1 MQNLELYTTPLR
13 KFYATVKNLD
23 AFFTELIE
31 AKANTLP
38 QNDRTVE
45 YAQLLY
51 NILMAWFD
59 LAMLDKDTNRATAK
73 AVCKKV
79 QAEYGDGGMSQEER
93 LKAIAN
99 IKDLA
104 SSLLWGASDKAQAK
118 DLKDLLDA
126 ANLAANDIIKK
137 GAQGNNSGSTNSGN
151 AVVKPHVT
159 PEVPDNTTSTV
170 VDMSKPKTSVVDDHN
185 NTTLPNG
192 NNMPEN
198 TTTTNQGN
206 TKPVVNDNDEGT
218 VVNLDNYKY
227 VPADNNG
234 NKTDT
239 TVDDKGQTVANIVVY
254 YDKAKQQKQ
263 KFKISIK
270 DLSNIKKL
278 SFLNLATNELKEIEP
293 ANTITV
299 NIPQATIEQKISFM
313 VNGEEYTRL
322 YVAALWPQEK
332 VKPNNGGTTVQP
344 GKTED
349 TETGKKE
356 NETPVT
362 PGENTG
368 KKENEPPTPTPK
380 PEDGKKEDTPVTPGE
395 NAGKKEDEPVKP
407 EPGKEDKKEDKPS
420 EDKKEDE
427 DDETID
433 DDFMKDMYEKG
444 KEGNKPSN
452 EEKHEETPVAPKE
465 DTSTTPKEN
474 THVETPVTPAPEEKH
489 EETHET
495 PSAPVANE
503 ETHEVTPAQP
513 STGTTE
519 ETHTEQPAAPS
530 TEDTHTETPAPAEST
545 NTATEENHTTESTT
559 ENTPAVN
566 TGTPSEN
573 TNTEVT
579 PAAPVAS
586 EETHTEQPA
595 APVAN
600 EETHENAPV
609 VTPSATEETSHEATP
624 AAPVASEETHAETA
638 PVANTEEH
646 TAENTSTETPVT
658 PAPAE
663 GQA

>member
-59 LAMLDKDTNRATAK
+59 LAMLDKDANRATAK

-79 QAEYGDGGMSQEER
+79 QAEYGDGGMTQEER
-93 LKAIAN
+93 LKAIAS

-104 SSLLWGASDKAQAK
+104 SSLLWGATDKAQVK

-126 ANLAANDIIKK
+126 ANLASNDILKK

-170 VDMSKPKTSVVDDHN
+170 VDMSKPKPSVVDDHN

-270 DLSNIKKL
+270 DLTNIKKL

-349 TETGKKE
+349 AETGKKE

-368 KKENEPPTPTPK
+368 KKENETPTPTPK

-395 NAGKKEDEPVKP
+395 NTGKKEDEPAKP
-407 EPGKEDKKEDKPS
+407 EPSKPETGKDEPAKPETGKEDKKEDTKPS

-433 DDFMKDMYEKG
+433 DDFMKDMYEKARDG
-444 KEGNKPSN
+444 ETEKPSEDKKN
-452 EEKHEETPVAPKE
+452 EGTPA
-465 DTSTTPKEN
+465 TPKDE
-474 THVETPVTPAPEEKH
+474 THTEQPVTPAPEHH
-489 EETHET
+489 EETQPVTPVVPAEGTHET
-495 PSAPVANE
+495 APVE
-503 ETHEVTPAQP
+503 SHETTPAQP
-513 STGTTE
+513 STTE
-519 ETHTEQPAAPS
+519 ETHTETPVTNGETHEAAPVVPATGEETHTEQPVAPS
-530 TEDTHTETPAPAEST
+530 TGETHTETPAPAEST
-545 NTATEENHTTESTT
+545 ATTT
-559 ENTPAVN
+559 
-566 TGTPSEN
+566 
-573 TNTEVT
+573 
-579 PAAPVAS
+579 
-586 EETHTEQPA
+586 
-595 APVAN
+595 
-600 EETHENAPV
+600 
-609 VTPSATEETSHEATP
+609 
-624 AAPVASEETHAETA
+624 EETHAETPA
-638 PVANTEEH
+638 VNTEESH
-646 TAENTSTETPVT
+646 EAAPEPAHEDSENHL
-658 PAPAE
+658 
-663 GQA
+663 

>member
-59 LAMLDKDTNRATAK
+59 LAMLDKDANRATAK

-79 QAEYGDGGMSQEER
+79 QAAYGDGGMSQEER

-99 IKDLA
+99 IKELA

-126 ANLAANDIIKK
+126 ANLASEDIIKK
-137 GAQGNNSGSTNSGN
+137 GKQGDTNSGSTTNNN
-151 AVVKPHVT
+151 AVVKPNYKGD
-159 PEVPDNTTSTV
+159 VPDNTTSTV
-170 VDMSKPKTSVVDDHN
+170 VDMSKPKEKNTSVVDDHN

-192 NNMPEN
+192 NNMPET

-227 VPADNNG
+227 VPAENNG

-299 NIPQATIEQKISFM
+299 NIPQSTIEQKISFM

-322 YVAALWPQEK
+322 YVASIWPQEK
-332 VKPNNGGTTVQP
+332 AKVDNGGATVEP
-344 GKTED
+344 STGGNTENPSEKHED
-349 TETGKKE
+349 TPVTPGE
-356 NETPVT
+356 NTHTETPVT

-368 KKENEPPTPTPK
+368 KKEDEPAK
-380 PEDGKKEDTPVTPGE
+380 PET
-395 NAGKKEDEPVKP
+395 
-407 EPGKEDKKEDKPS
+407 GKEEKPS
-420 EDKKEDE
+420 EDKKEEE
-427 DDETID
+427 DNETID
-433 DDFMKDMYEKG
+433 DDFMKDIYEKARDG
-444 KEGNKPSN
+444 ETEKPSTD
-452 EEKHEETPVAPKE
+452 EKHEETPATPKDETHTGQPVAPVAPAE
-465 DTSTTPKEN
+465 G
-474 THVETPVTPAPEEKH
+474 THTEAPAEGTHAEEHHETVTPAPEHH
-489 EETHET
+489 EETAPVESHET
-495 PSAPVANE
+495 
-503 ETHEVTPAQP
+503 TPAQP
-513 STGTTE
+513 STTE
-519 ETHTEQPAAPS
+519 ETHTETPVTNGETHEAAPVVPATGEETHVEQPAAPS
-530 TEDTHTETPAPAEST
+530 TEEAHTETPV
-545 NTATEENHTTESTT
+545 
-559 ENTPAVN
+559 VN
-566 TGTPSEN
+566 P
-573 TNTEVT
+573 
-579 PAAPVAS
+579 
-586 EETHTEQPA
+586 
-595 APVAN
+595 
-600 EETHENAPV
+600 
-609 VTPSATEETSHEATP
+609 EATP
-624 AAPVASEETHAETA
+624 VAEAAEEPTHEDSESHL
-638 PVANTEEH
+638 
-646 TAENTSTETPVT
+646 
-658 PAPAE
+658 
-663 GQA
+663 

>member
-45 YAQLLY
+45 YTQLLY

-59 LAMLDKDTNRATAK
+59 LAMLDKDANRATAK

-79 QAEYGDGGMSQEER
+79 QAEYGDGGMTQEER
-93 LKAIAN
+93 LKAIAS

-104 SSLLWGASDKAQAK
+104 SSLLWGATDKAQIK

-126 ANLAANDIIKK
+126 ANLASNDILKK

-170 VDMSKPKTSVVDDHN
+170 VDMSKPKPSVVDDHN

-270 DLSNIKKL
+270 DLTNIKKL

-368 KKENEPPTPTPK
+368 KKENETPTPTPK
-380 PEDGKKEDTPVTPGE
+380 PEDGKKEDTPVTPDE
-395 NAGKKEDEPVKP
+395 NTGKKEDEPAKP
-407 EPGKEDKKEDKPS
+407 EPSKPETGKEDKKEDTKPS

-433 DDFMKDMYEKG
+433 DDFMKDMYEKARDG
-444 KEGNKPSN
+444 ETEKPSEDKKN
-452 EEKHEETPVAPKE
+452 EG
-465 DTSTTPKEN
+465 
-474 THVETPVTPAPEEKH
+474 TPVTPKDETHTEQPVAPAP
-489 EETHET
+489 ETHE
-495 PSAPVANE
+495 A
-503 ETHEVTPAQP
+503 TPAQP
-513 STGTTE
+513 STTE
-519 ETHTEQPAAPS
+519 ETHTEEHHETVTPAPEHHEETQPVAPVVPAEGTHETAPVESHETTPAQPSTTEETHTETSVTNGETHEAAPVVPATGEETHAEQPVVPS
-530 TEDTHTETPAPAEST
+530 TGETHTETPAPAEST
-545 NTATEENHTTESTT
+545 ATTT
-559 ENTPAVN
+559 
-566 TGTPSEN
+566 
-573 TNTEVT
+573 
-579 PAAPVAS
+579 
-586 EETHTEQPA
+586 
-595 APVAN
+595 
-600 EETHENAPV
+600 
-609 VTPSATEETSHEATP
+609 
-624 AAPVASEETHAETA
+624 EETHAETPA
-638 PVANTEEH
+638 VNTEESH
-646 TAENTSTETPVT
+646 EAAPE
-658 PAPAE
+658 PAHE
-663 GQA
+663 DSESHL

>member
-59 LAMLDKDTNRATAK
+59 LAMLDKDANRATAK

-79 QAEYGDGGMSQEER
+79 QAEYGDGGMTQEER
-93 LKAIAN
+93 LKAIAS

-104 SSLLWGASDKAQAK
+104 SSLLWGATDKAQIK

-126 ANLAANDIIKK
+126 ANLASNDILKK

-170 VDMSKPKTSVVDDHN
+170 VDMSKPKPSVVDDHN

-270 DLSNIKKL
+270 DLTNIKKL

-368 KKENEPPTPTPK
+368 KKENETPTPTPK

-395 NAGKKEDEPVKP
+395 NAGKKEDEPAKP
-407 EPGKEDKKEDKPS
+407 ETGKEDKKEDTKPS

-433 DDFMKDMYEKG
+433 DDFMKDMYEKARDG
-444 KEGNKPSN
+444 ETEKPSEDKKN
-452 EEKHEETPVAPKE
+452 EGTPATPKDETHTEQPVAP
-465 DTSTTPKEN
+465 
-474 THVETPVTPAPEEKH
+474 AP
-489 EETHET
+489 ETHE
-495 PSAPVANE
+495 AA
-503 ETHEVTPAQP
+503 PAQP
-513 STGTTE
+513 STTE
-519 ETHTEQPAAPS
+519 ETHTEEHHETVTPAPEHHEETQPVAPVVPAEGTHETAPVESHETTPAQPSTTEETHTETPVTNGETHEAAPVVPATGEETHAEQPVVPS
-530 TEDTHTETPAPAEST
+530 TGETHTETPAPAEST
-545 NTATEENHTTESTT
+545 ATTT
-559 ENTPAVN
+559 
-566 TGTPSEN
+566 
-573 TNTEVT
+573 
-579 PAAPVAS
+579 
-586 EETHTEQPA
+586 
-595 APVAN
+595 
-600 EETHENAPV
+600 
-609 VTPSATEETSHEATP
+609 
-624 AAPVASEETHAETA
+624 EETHAETPA
-638 PVANTEEH
+638 VNTEESH
-646 TAENTSTETPVT
+646 EAAPE
-658 PAPAE
+658 PAHE
-663 GQA
+663 DSESHL

>member
-59 LAMLDKDTNRATAK
+59 LAMLDKDANRATAK

-79 QAEYGDGGMSQEER
+79 QAEYGDGGMTQEER
-93 LKAIAN
+93 LKAIAS

-104 SSLLWGASDKAQAK
+104 SSLLWGATDKAQIK

-126 ANLAANDIIKK
+126 ANLASNDILKK

-170 VDMSKPKTSVVDDHN
+170 VDMSKPKPSVVDDHN

-270 DLSNIKKL
+270 DLTNIKKL

-344 GKTED
+344 GTTEN

-368 KKENEPPTPTPK
+368 KKE
-380 PEDGKKEDTPVTPGE
+380 
-395 NAGKKEDEPVKP
+395 DEPAKP
-407 EPGKEDKKEDKPS
+407 EPSKPETGKDEPAKPETGKEDKKEDTKPS

-433 DDFMKDMYEKG
+433 DDFMKDMYEKARDG
-444 KEGNKPSN
+444 ETEKPSEDKKN
-452 EEKHEETPVAPKE
+452 EGTPA
-465 DTSTTPKEN
+465 TPKDE
-474 THVETPVTPAPEEKH
+474 THTGQPVTPAPEHH
-489 EETHET
+489 EETQPVAPVVPAEGTHET
-495 PSAPVANE
+495 APVE
-503 ETHEVTPAQP
+503 SHETTPAQP
-513 STGTTE
+513 STTE
-519 ETHTEQPAAPS
+519 ETHTETPVTNGETHEAAPVVPATGEETHAEQPVVPS
-530 TEDTHTETPAPAEST
+530 TGETHTETPAPAEST
-545 NTATEENHTTESTT
+545 ATTT
-559 ENTPAVN
+559 
-566 TGTPSEN
+566 
-573 TNTEVT
+573 
-579 PAAPVAS
+579 
-586 EETHTEQPA
+586 
-595 APVAN
+595 
-600 EETHENAPV
+600 
-609 VTPSATEETSHEATP
+609 
-624 AAPVASEETHAETA
+624 EETHAETPA
-638 PVANTEEH
+638 VNTEESH
-646 TAENTSTETPVT
+646 EAAPE
-658 PAPAE
+658 PAHE
-663 GQA
+663 DSESHL

>member
-59 LAMLDKDTNRATAK
+59 LAMLDKDANRATAK

-79 QAEYGDGGMSQEER
+79 QAAYGDGGMSQEER

-99 IKDLA
+99 IKELA

-126 ANLAANDIIKK
+126 ANLASEDIIKK
-137 GAQGNNSGSTNSGN
+137 GKQGDTNSGSTTNNN
-151 AVVKPHVT
+151 AVVKPNYKGD
-159 PEVPDNTTSTV
+159 VPDNTTSTV
-170 VDMSKPKTSVVDDHN
+170 VDMSKPKEKNTSVVDDHN

-192 NNMPEN
+192 NNMPET

-227 VPADNNG
+227 VPAENNG

-299 NIPQATIEQKISFM
+299 NIPQSTIEQKISFM

-322 YVAALWPQEK
+322 YVASIWPQEK
-332 VKPNNGGTTVQP
+332 AKVDNGGTTVEP
-344 GKTED
+344 STGGNTENPSEKHED
-349 TETGKKE
+349 TPATPGE
-356 NETPVT
+356 NTHTETPVT

-368 KKENEPPTPTPK
+368 KKEDEPAK
-380 PEDGKKEDTPVTPGE
+380 PET
-395 NAGKKEDEPVKP
+395 
-407 EPGKEDKKEDKPS
+407 GKEEKPS
-420 EDKKEDE
+420 EDKKEEE
-427 DDETID
+427 DNETID
-433 DDFMKDMYEKG
+433 DNFMKDIYEKARDG
-444 KEGNKPSN
+444 ETEKPSTG
-452 EEKHEETPVAPKE
+452 EKHEEIPVTPKDETHTEQPVAPVAPAE
-465 DTSTTPKEN
+465 G
-474 THVETPVTPAPEEKH
+474 THTETPAEGTHAEEHHETVTPAPEHH
-489 EETHET
+489 EETQPVAPVVPSEGTHET
-495 PSAPVANE
+495 APVEGEYHE
-503 ETHEVTPAQP
+503 ETAPVESHETTPAQP
-513 STGTTE
+513 STTE
-519 ETHTEQPAAPS
+519 ETHTETPVTNGETHAEQPVIPS
-530 TEDTHTETPAPAEST
+530 TEEAHTETP
-545 NTATEENHTTESTT
+545 
-559 ENTPAVN
+559 
-566 TGTPSEN
+566 
-573 TNTEVT
+573 
-579 PAAPVAS
+579 
-586 EETHTEQPA
+586 
-595 APVAN
+595 VAN
-600 EETHENAPV
+600 P
-609 VTPSATEETSHEATP
+609 EATP
-624 AAPVASEETHAETA
+624 VAEAAEEPTHEDSESHL
-638 PVANTEEH
+638 
-646 TAENTSTETPVT
+646 
-658 PAPAE
+658 
-663 GQA
+663 

>member
-59 LAMLDKDTNRATAK
+59 LAMLDKDANRATAK

-79 QAEYGDGGMSQEER
+79 QAEYDDGGMTQEER
-93 LKAIAN
+93 LKAIAS

-104 SSLLWGASDKAQAK
+104 SSLLWGATDKAQIK

-126 ANLAANDIIKK
+126 ANLASNDILKK

-151 AVVKPHVT
+151 AVVKPHIT

-170 VDMSKPKTSVVDDHN
+170 VDMSKPKPSVVDDHN

-270 DLSNIKKL
+270 DLTNIKKL

-332 VKPNNGGTTVQP
+332 VKPNNGGTTVQT
-344 GKTED
+344 GTTEN
-349 TETGKKE
+349 TETGKTEKPEDGKKE
-356 NETPVT
+356 DTSVT

-368 KKENEPPTPTPK
+368 KKE
-380 PEDGKKEDTPVTPGE
+380 
-395 NAGKKEDEPVKP
+395 DEPAKP
-407 EPGKEDKKEDKPS
+407 EPSKPESGKEEKPSEDKKEDKKEDTKPS

-433 DDFMKDMYEKG
+433 DDFMKDMYEKARDG
-444 KEGNKPSN
+444 ETEKPSEDKKN
-452 EEKHEETPVAPKE
+452 EGTPATPKDETHTEQPVAP
-465 DTSTTPKEN
+465 
-474 THVETPVTPAPEEKH
+474 AP
-489 EETHET
+489 ETHE
-495 PSAPVANE
+495 AA
-503 ETHEVTPAQP
+503 PAQP
-513 STGTTE
+513 STTE
-519 ETHTEQPAAPS
+519 ETHTEEHNEAVTPAPEHHEETQPVAPVVPAEGTHETTPAQPSTTEETHAEAPVTNGENHEAAPVVPATGEETHVEQPVAPS
-530 TEDTHTETPAPAEST
+530 TGETHTETPAPAEST
-545 NTATEENHTTESTT
+545 ATTTEETHTE
-559 ENTPAVN
+559 TPAVN
-566 TGTPSEN
+566 T
-573 TNTEVT
+573 
-579 PAAPVAS
+579 
-586 EETHTEQPA
+586 EE
-595 APVAN
+595 
-600 EETHENAPV
+600 
-609 VTPSATEETSHEATP
+609 SHEVAPEP
-624 AAPVASEETHAETA
+624 AHEDSESHL
-638 PVANTEEH
+638 
-646 TAENTSTETPVT
+646 
-658 PAPAE
+658 
-663 GQA
+663 

>member
-38 QNDRTVE
+38 QNDRTIE

-59 LAMLDKDTNRATAK
+59 LAMLDKDANRATAK

-79 QAEYGDGGMSQEER
+79 QAEYGDGGMTQEER
-93 LKAIAN
+93 LKAIAS

-104 SSLLWGASDKAQAK
+104 SSLLWGATDKAQIK

-126 ANLAANDIIKK
+126 ANLASNDILKK

-170 VDMSKPKTSVVDDHN
+170 VDMSKPKPSVVDDHN

-270 DLSNIKKL
+270 DLTNIKKL

-344 GKTED
+344 GTTEN

-368 KKENEPPTPTPK
+368 KKE
-380 PEDGKKEDTPVTPGE
+380 
-395 NAGKKEDEPVKP
+395 DEPAKP
-407 EPGKEDKKEDKPS
+407 EPSKPETGKEDKKEDTKPS

-433 DDFMKDMYEKG
+433 DDFMKDMYEKARDG
-444 KEGNKPSN
+444 ETEKPSEDKKN
-452 EEKHEETPVAPKE
+452 EG
-465 DTSTTPKEN
+465 
-474 THVETPVTPAPEEKH
+474 TPVTPKDETHTEQPVAPAP
-489 EETHET
+489 ETHE
-495 PSAPVANE
+495 A
-503 ETHEVTPAQP
+503 TPAQP
-513 STGTTE
+513 STTE
-519 ETHTEQPAAPS
+519 ETHTEEHHETVTPAPEHHEETQPVAPVVPAEGTHETAPVESHETTPAQPSTTEETHTETSVTNGETHEAAPVVPATGEETHAEQPVVPS
-530 TEDTHTETPAPAEST
+530 TGETHTETPAPAEST
-545 NTATEENHTTESTT
+545 ATTT
-559 ENTPAVN
+559 
-566 TGTPSEN
+566 
-573 TNTEVT
+573 
-579 PAAPVAS
+579 
-586 EETHTEQPA
+586 
-595 APVAN
+595 
-600 EETHENAPV
+600 
-609 VTPSATEETSHEATP
+609 
-624 AAPVASEETHAETA
+624 EETHAETPA
-638 PVANTEEH
+638 VNTEESH
-646 TAENTSTETPVT
+646 EAAPE
-658 PAPAE
+658 PAHE
-663 GQA
+663 DSESHL

>member
-59 LAMLDKDTNRATAK
+59 LAMLDKDANRATAK

-79 QAEYGDGGMSQEER
+79 QAAYGDGGMSQEER

-99 IKDLA
+99 IKELA

-126 ANLAANDIIKK
+126 ANLASEDIIKK
-137 GAQGNNSGSTNSGN
+137 GKQGDTNSGSTTNNN
-151 AVVKPHVT
+151 AVVKPNYKGD
-159 PEVPDNTTSTV
+159 VPDNTTSTV
-170 VDMSKPKTSVVDDHN
+170 VDMSKPKEKNTSVVDDHN
-185 NTTLPNG
+185 NTTLPSG
-192 NNMPEN
+192 NNMPET

-227 VPADNNG
+227 VPAENNG

-299 NIPQATIEQKISFM
+299 NIPQSTIEQKISFM

-322 YVAALWPQEK
+322 YVASIWPQEK
-332 VKPNNGGTTVQP
+332 AKVDNGGTTVEP
-344 GKTED
+344 STGGNTENPSEKHED
-349 TETGKKE
+349 TPVTPGE
-356 NETPVT
+356 NTHTETPVT

-368 KKENEPPTPTPK
+368 T
-380 PEDGKKEDTPVTPGE
+380 
-395 NAGKKEDEPVKP
+395 KEDEPAKP
-407 EPGKEDKKEDKPS
+407 ETGKEEKPS
-420 EDKKEDE
+420 EDKKEE
-427 DDETID
+427 DNETID
-433 DDFMKDMYEKG
+433 DDFMKDIYEKARDG
-444 KEGNKPSN
+444 ETEKPSTG
-452 EEKHEETPVAPKE
+452 EKHEETPATPKDETHAEQPVAPVAPAE
-465 DTSTTPKEN
+465 G
-474 THVETPVTPAPEEKH
+474 THTETPAEGTHAEEHHETVTPAPEHH
-489 EETHET
+489 EETQPVAPVVPSEGTHET
-495 PSAPVANE
+495 APVE
-503 ETHEVTPAQP
+503 SHETTPAQP
-513 STGTTE
+513 STTE
-519 ETHTEQPAAPS
+519 E
-530 TEDTHTETPAPAEST
+530 THTETPAPAEST
-545 NTATEENHTTESTT
+545 ATTT
-559 ENTPAVN
+559 
-566 TGTPSEN
+566 
-573 TNTEVT
+573 
-579 PAAPVAS
+579 
-586 EETHTEQPA
+586 
-595 APVAN
+595 
-600 EETHENAPV
+600 
-609 VTPSATEETSHEATP
+609 
-624 AAPVASEETHAETA
+624 EETHAETPA
-638 PVANTEEH
+638 ANTEESH
-646 TAENTSTETPVT
+646 EAAPE
-658 PAPAE
+658 PAHE
-663 GQA
+663 DSESHL

>member
-38 QNDRTVE
+38 QNDRTIE

-59 LAMLDKDTNRATAK
+59 LAMLDKDANRATAK

-79 QAEYGDGGMSQEER
+79 QAAYGDGGMSQEER

-99 IKDLA
+99 IKELA

-126 ANLAANDIIKK
+126 ANLASEDIIKK
-137 GAQGNNSGSTNSGN
+137 GKQGDTNSGSTTNNN
-151 AVVKPHVT
+151 AVVKPNYKGD
-159 PEVPDNTTSTV
+159 VPDNTTSTV
-170 VDMSKPKTSVVDDHN
+170 VDMSKPKEKNTSVVDDHN
-185 NTTLPNG
+185 NTTLPSG
-192 NNMPEN
+192 NNMPET

-227 VPADNNG
+227 VPAENNG

-299 NIPQATIEQKISFM
+299 NIPQSTIEQKISFM

-322 YVAALWPQEK
+322 YVASIWPQEK
-332 VKPNNGGTTVQP
+332 AKVDNGGTTVEP
-344 GKTED
+344 STGGNTENPSEKHED
-349 TETGKKE
+349 TPVTPGE
-356 NETPVT
+356 NTHTETPVT

-368 KKENEPPTPTPK
+368 KKEDEPTK
-380 PEDGKKEDTPVTPGE
+380 PET
-395 NAGKKEDEPVKP
+395 
-407 EPGKEDKKEDKPS
+407 GKEEKPS
-420 EDKKEDE
+420 EDKKEEE
-427 DDETID
+427 DNETID
-433 DDFMKDMYEKG
+433 DNFMKDIYEKARDG
-444 KEGNKPSN
+444 ETEKPSTG
-452 EEKHEETPVAPKE
+452 EKHEENPATPKDETHTEQPVAPV
-465 DTSTTPKEN
+465 TPAEG
-474 THVETPVTPAPEEKH
+474 THTKTPAEGTHTEEHHETVTPAPEHH
-489 EETHET
+489 EETQPVAPVVPAEGTHET
-495 PSAPVANE
+495 TPVEGEHHEETAPVE
-503 ETHEVTPAQP
+503 SHETTPAQP
-513 STGTTE
+513 STTE
-519 ETHTEQPAAPS
+519 ETHTETPVTNGETHEAAPVVPATGEETHIEQPAAPS
-530 TEDTHTETPAPAEST
+530 TEETHTETP
-545 NTATEENHTTESTT
+545 
-559 ENTPAVN
+559 
-566 TGTPSEN
+566 
-573 TNTEVT
+573 
-579 PAAPVAS
+579 
-586 EETHTEQPA
+586 
-595 APVAN
+595 VAN
-600 EETHENAPV
+600 P
-609 VTPSATEETSHEATP
+609 EATP
-624 AAPVASEETHAETA
+624 VAEAAEEPTHEDSESHL
-638 PVANTEEH
+638 
-646 TAENTSTETPVT
+646 
-658 PAPAE
+658 
-663 GQA
+663 

>member
-59 LAMLDKDTNRATAK
+59 LAMLDKDANRATAK

-79 QAEYGDGGMSQEER
+79 QAEYGDGGMTQEER
-93 LKAIAN
+93 LKAIAS

-104 SSLLWGASDKAQAK
+104 SSLLWGATDKAQIK

-126 ANLAANDIIKK
+126 ANLASNDILKK

-170 VDMSKPKTSVVDDHN
+170 VDMSKPKPSVVDDHN

-270 DLSNIKKL
+270 DLTNIKKL

-368 KKENEPPTPTPK
+368 KKE
-380 PEDGKKEDTPVTPGE
+380 
-395 NAGKKEDEPVKP
+395 DESAKP
-407 EPGKEDKKEDKPS
+407 EPSKPETGKDEPAKPETGKEDKKEDTKPS

-433 DDFMKDMYEKG
+433 DDFMKDMYEKARDG
-444 KEGNKPSN
+444 ETEKPSEDKKN
-452 EEKHEETPVAPKE
+452 EGTPATPKDETHTEQPVAP
-465 DTSTTPKEN
+465 
-474 THVETPVTPAPEEKH
+474 AP
-489 EETHET
+489 ETHE
-495 PSAPVANE
+495 AA
-503 ETHEVTPAQP
+503 PAQP
-513 STGTTE
+513 STTE
-519 ETHTEQPAAPS
+519 ETHTEEHHETVTPAPEHHEETQPVTPVVPAEGTHEITPAQPSTTEETHTETPVTNGETHEAAPVVPATGKETHAEQPVIPS
-530 TEDTHTETPAPAEST
+530 TGETHTETPAPAEST
-545 NTATEENHTTESTT
+545 ATTTEESHAE
-559 ENTPAVN
+559 TPAVN
-566 TGTPSEN
+566 T
-573 TNTEVT
+573 
-579 PAAPVAS
+579 
-586 EETHTEQPA
+586 EE
-595 APVAN
+595 
-600 EETHENAPV
+600 
-609 VTPSATEETSHEATP
+609 SHEAAPEP
-624 AAPVASEETHAETA
+624 AHEDSESHL
-638 PVANTEEH
+638 
-646 TAENTSTETPVT
+646 
-658 PAPAE
+658 
-663 GQA
+663 

>member
-45 YAQLLY
+45 YTQLLY

-59 LAMLDKDTNRATAK
+59 LAMLDKDANRATAK

-79 QAEYGDGGMSQEER
+79 QAEYGDGGMTQEER
-93 LKAIAN
+93 LKAIAS

-104 SSLLWGASDKAQAK
+104 SSLLWGATDKAQIK

-126 ANLAANDIIKK
+126 ANLASNDILKK

-170 VDMSKPKTSVVDDHN
+170 VDMSKPKPSVVDDHN

-270 DLSNIKKL
+270 DLTNIKKL

-344 GKTED
+344 GTTEN

-356 NETPVT
+356 NPE
-362 PGENTG
+362 TG
-368 KKENEPPTPTPK
+368 KTEK

-395 NAGKKEDEPVKP
+395 NTGKKEDEPAKP
-407 EPGKEDKKEDKPS
+407 EPSKPETGKDEPAKPETGKEDKKEDTKPS

-433 DDFMKDMYEKG
+433 DDFMKDMYEKARDG
-444 KEGNKPSN
+444 ETEKPSEDKKN
-452 EEKHEETPVAPKE
+452 EGTPATPKDETHTEQPVAP
-465 DTSTTPKEN
+465 
-474 THVETPVTPAPEEKH
+474 AP
-489 EETHET
+489 ETHE
-495 PSAPVANE
+495 AA
-503 ETHEVTPAQP
+503 PAQP
-513 STGTTE
+513 STTE
-519 ETHTEQPAAPS
+519 ETHTEEHHETVTPAPEHHEETQPVAPVVPAEGTHETAPVESHETTPAQPSTTEETHAEAPVTNGENHEAAPVVPATGEETHDEQPVAPS
-530 TEDTHTETPAPAEST
+530 TGETHTETPAPAEST
-545 NTATEENHTTESTT
+545 ATTT
-559 ENTPAVN
+559 
-566 TGTPSEN
+566 
-573 TNTEVT
+573 
-579 PAAPVAS
+579 
-586 EETHTEQPA
+586 
-595 APVAN
+595 
-600 EETHENAPV
+600 
-609 VTPSATEETSHEATP
+609 
-624 AAPVASEETHAETA
+624 EETHAETPA
-638 PVANTEEH
+638 VNTEESH
-646 TAENTSTETPVT
+646 EAAPE
-658 PAPAE
+658 PAHE
-663 GQA
+663 DSESHL

>member
-59 LAMLDKDTNRATAK
+59 LAMLDKDANRATAK

-79 QAEYGDGGMSQEER
+79 QAEYGDGGMTQEER
-93 LKAIAN
+93 LKAIAS

-104 SSLLWGASDKAQAK
+104 SSLLWGATDKAQIK

-126 ANLAANDIIKK
+126 ANLASNDILKK

-170 VDMSKPKTSVVDDHN
+170 VDMSKPKPSVVDDHN

-270 DLSNIKKL
+270 DLTNIKKL

-368 KKENEPPTPTPK
+368 KKENETPTPTPK

-395 NAGKKEDEPVKP
+395 NTGKKEDEPAKP
-407 EPGKEDKKEDKPS
+407 EPSKPETGKDEPAKPETGKEDKKEDTKPS

-433 DDFMKDMYEKG
+433 DDFMKDMYEKARDG
-444 KEGNKPSN
+444 ETEKPSEDKKN
-452 EEKHEETPVAPKE
+452 EGTPATPKDETHTEQPVAP
-465 DTSTTPKEN
+465 
-474 THVETPVTPAPEEKH
+474 AP
-489 EETHET
+489 ETHE
-495 PSAPVANE
+495 AA
-503 ETHEVTPAQP
+503 PAQP
-513 STGTTE
+513 STTE
-519 ETHTEQPAAPS
+519 ETHTEEHHETVTPAPEHHEETQPVAPVVPAEGTHETVPVESHETTPAQPSTTEETHTETPVTNGETHEAAPVVPATGEETHAEQPVVPS
-530 TEDTHTETPAPAEST
+530 TGETHTETPAPAEST
-545 NTATEENHTTESTT
+545 ATTT
-559 ENTPAVN
+559 
-566 TGTPSEN
+566 
-573 TNTEVT
+573 
-579 PAAPVAS
+579 
-586 EETHTEQPA
+586 
-595 APVAN
+595 
-600 EETHENAPV
+600 
-609 VTPSATEETSHEATP
+609 
-624 AAPVASEETHAETA
+624 EETHAETPA
-638 PVANTEEH
+638 VNTEESH
-646 TAENTSTETPVT
+646 EAAPE
-658 PAPAE
+658 PAHE
-663 GQA
+663 DSESHL

>member
-59 LAMLDKDTNRATAK
+59 LAMLDKDANRATAK

-79 QAEYGDGGMSQEER
+79 QAEYGDGGMTQEER
-93 LKAIAN
+93 LKAIAS

-104 SSLLWGASDKAQAK
+104 SSLLWGATDKAQIK

-126 ANLAANDIIKK
+126 ANLASNDILKK

-170 VDMSKPKTSVVDDHN
+170 VDMNKPKPSVVDDHN

-270 DLSNIKKL
+270 DLTNIKKL

-344 GKTED
+344 GTTEN

-368 KKENEPPTPTPK
+368 KKENETPTPTPK
-380 PEDGKKEDTPVTPGE
+380 PEDDKKEDTPVTPGE
-395 NAGKKEDEPVKP
+395 NTGKKEDEPAKPETGKDEPVKP
-407 EPGKEDKKEDKPS
+407 EPGKDKPS

-433 DDFMKDMYEKG
+433 DDFMKDMYEKARDG
-444 KEGNKPSN
+444 ETEKPSKDKKN
-452 EEKHEETPVAPKE
+452 EGTPATPKDETHTEQPVAP
-465 DTSTTPKEN
+465 
-474 THVETPVTPAPEEKH
+474 AP
-489 EETHET
+489 ETHE
-495 PSAPVANE
+495 AA
-503 ETHEVTPAQP
+503 PAQP
-513 STGTTE
+513 STTE
-519 ETHTEQPAAPS
+519 ETHTETPVTNGETHEATPVVPATGEETHAEQPVVPS
-530 TEDTHTETPAPAEST
+530 TGETHTETPAPAEST
-545 NTATEENHTTESTT
+545 ATTT
-559 ENTPAVN
+559 
-566 TGTPSEN
+566 
-573 TNTEVT
+573 
-579 PAAPVAS
+579 
-586 EETHTEQPA
+586 
-595 APVAN
+595 
-600 EETHENAPV
+600 
-609 VTPSATEETSHEATP
+609 
-624 AAPVASEETHAETA
+624 EETHAEA
-638 PVANTEEH
+638 PAANTEESH
-646 TAENTSTETPVT
+646 ETAPE
-658 PAPAE
+658 PAHE
-663 GQA
+663 DSESHL

>member
-59 LAMLDKDTNRATAK
+59 LAMLDKDANRATAK

-79 QAEYGDGGMSQEER
+79 QAEYGDGGMTQEER
-93 LKAIAN
+93 LKAIAS

-104 SSLLWGASDKAQAK
+104 SSLLWGATDKAQIK

-126 ANLAANDIIKK
+126 ANLASNDILKK

-270 DLSNIKKL
+270 DLTNIKKL

-344 GKTED
+344 GTTEN

-362 PGENTG
+362 SGENTG
-368 KKENEPPTPTPK
+368 KKENETPTPTPK

-395 NAGKKEDEPVKP
+395 NTGKKEDEPAKPETGKDEPVKP
-407 EPGKEDKKEDKPS
+407 EPGKDTPS

-433 DDFMKDMYEKG
+433 DDFMKDMYEKARDG
-444 KEGNKPSN
+444 ETEKPSEDKKN
-452 EEKHEETPVAPKE
+452 EGTPATPKDETHTEQPVAP
-465 DTSTTPKEN
+465 
-474 THVETPVTPAPEEKH
+474 AP
-489 EETHET
+489 ETHE
-495 PSAPVANE
+495 AA
-503 ETHEVTPAQP
+503 PAQP
-513 STGTTE
+513 STTE
-519 ETHTEQPAAPS
+519 ETHTETPVTNGETHEAAPVVPATGEETHAEQPVVPS
-530 TEDTHTETPAPAEST
+530 TGETHTETPAPAEST
-545 NTATEENHTTESTT
+545 ATTT
-559 ENTPAVN
+559 
-566 TGTPSEN
+566 
-573 TNTEVT
+573 
-579 PAAPVAS
+579 
-586 EETHTEQPA
+586 
-595 APVAN
+595 
-600 EETHENAPV
+600 
-609 VTPSATEETSHEATP
+609 
-624 AAPVASEETHAETA
+624 EETHAEA
-638 PVANTEEH
+638 PTANTEESH
-646 TAENTSTETPVT
+646 EAAPE
-658 PAPAE
+658 PAHE
-663 GQA
+663 DSESHL

>member
-59 LAMLDKDTNRATAK
+59 LAMLDKDANRATAK

-79 QAEYGDGGMSQEER
+79 QAEYGDGGMTQEER
-93 LKAIAN
+93 LKAIAS

-104 SSLLWGASDKAQAK
+104 SSLLWGATDKAQIK

-126 ANLAANDIIKK
+126 ANLASNDILKK

-170 VDMSKPKTSVVDDHN
+170 VDMSKPKPSVVDDHN

-270 DLSNIKKL
+270 DLTNIKKL

-344 GKTED
+344 GTTEN

-368 KKENEPPTPTPK
+368 KKENETPTPTPK

-395 NAGKKEDEPVKP
+395 NTGKKEDEPAKP
-407 EPGKEDKKEDKPS
+407 EPSKPETGKDEPAKPETGKEDKKEDTKPS

-433 DDFMKDMYEKG
+433 DDFMKDMYEKARDG
-444 KEGNKPSN
+444 ETEKPSEDKKN
-452 EEKHEETPVAPKE
+452 EGTPATPKDETHTEQPVAP
-465 DTSTTPKEN
+465 
-474 THVETPVTPAPEEKH
+474 AP
-489 EETHET
+489 ETHE
-495 PSAPVANE
+495 AA
-503 ETHEVTPAQP
+503 PAQP
-513 STGTTE
+513 STTE
-519 ETHTEQPAAPS
+519 ETHTEEHHETVTPAPEHHEETQPVAPVVPAEGTHETAPVESHETTPAQPS
-530 TEDTHTETPAPAEST
+530 TTEETHTETPVT
-545 NTATEENHTTESTT
+545 NGE
-559 ENTPAVN
+559 TPA
-566 TGTPSEN
+566 
-573 TNTEVT
+573 
-579 PAAPVAS
+579 
-586 EETHTEQPA
+586 
-595 APVAN
+595 
-600 EETHENAPV
+600 
-609 VTPSATEETSHEATP
+609 
-624 AAPVASEETHAETA
+624 
-638 PVANTEEH
+638 ANTEESH
-646 TAENTSTETPVT
+646 EAAPE
-658 PAPAE
+658 PAHE
-663 GQA
+663 DSESHL

>member
-59 LAMLDKDTNRATAK
+59 LAMLDKDANRATAK

-79 QAEYGDGGMSQEER
+79 QAEYGDGGMTQEER
-93 LKAIAN
+93 LKAIAS

-104 SSLLWGASDKAQAK
+104 SSLLWGATDKAQIK

-126 ANLAANDIIKK
+126 ANLASNDILKK

-170 VDMSKPKTSVVDDHN
+170 VDMSKPKPSVVDDHN

-270 DLSNIKKL
+270 DLTNIKKL

-344 GKTED
+344 GTTEN

-356 NETPVT
+356 NET
-362 PGENTG
+362 
-368 KKENEPPTPTPK
+368 PTPTPK

-395 NAGKKEDEPVKP
+395 NTGKKEDEPAKP
-407 EPGKEDKKEDKPS
+407 EPSKPETGKDEPAKPETGKEDKKEDTKPS

-433 DDFMKDMYEKG
+433 DDFMKDMYEKARDG
-444 KEGNKPSN
+444 ETEKPSEDKKN
-452 EEKHEETPVAPKE
+452 EGTPA
-465 DTSTTPKEN
+465 TPKDE
-474 THVETPVTPAPEEKH
+474 THTEQPVVPAP
-489 EETHET
+489 ETHET
-495 PSAPVANE
+495 
-503 ETHEVTPAQP
+503 TPAQP
-513 STGTTE
+513 STTE
-519 ETHTEQPAAPS
+519 ETHTETSVTNGETHEAAPVVPATGEETHAEQPVVPS
-530 TEDTHTETPAPAEST
+530 TGETHTETPAPAEST
-545 NTATEENHTTESTT
+545 ATTT
-559 ENTPAVN
+559 
-566 TGTPSEN
+566 
-573 TNTEVT
+573 
-579 PAAPVAS
+579 
-586 EETHTEQPA
+586 
-595 APVAN
+595 
-600 EETHENAPV
+600 
-609 VTPSATEETSHEATP
+609 
-624 AAPVASEETHAETA
+624 EETHAETPA
-638 PVANTEEH
+638 VNTEESH
-646 TAENTSTETPVT
+646 EAAPE
-658 PAPAE
+658 PAHE
-663 GQA
+663 DSESHL

>member
-31 AKANTLP
+31 AKVNTLP

-59 LAMLDKDTNRATAK
+59 LAMLDKDANRATAK

-79 QAEYGDGGMSQEER
+79 QAAYGDGGMSQEER

-99 IKDLA
+99 IKELA

-126 ANLAANDIIKK
+126 ANLASEDIIKK
-137 GAQGNNSGSTNSGN
+137 GKQGDTNSGSTTNNN
-151 AVVKPHVT
+151 AVVKPNYKGD
-159 PEVPDNTTSTV
+159 VPDNTTSTV
-170 VDMSKPKTSVVDDHN
+170 VDMSKPKEKNTSVVDDHN

-192 NNMPEN
+192 NNMPET

-227 VPADNNG
+227 VPAENNG

-299 NIPQATIEQKISFM
+299 NIPQSTIEQKISFM

-322 YVAALWPQEK
+322 YVASIWPQEK
-332 VKPNNGGTTVQP
+332 AKVDNGGATVEP
-344 GKTED
+344 STGGNTENPSEKHED
-349 TETGKKE
+349 TPVTPGE
-356 NETPVT
+356 NTHTETPVT

-368 KKENEPPTPTPK
+368 KKEDEPAK
-380 PEDGKKEDTPVTPGE
+380 PET
-395 NAGKKEDEPVKP
+395 
-407 EPGKEDKKEDKPS
+407 GKEEKPS
-420 EDKKEDE
+420 EDKKEEE
-427 DDETID
+427 DNETID
-433 DDFMKDMYEKG
+433 DDFMKDIYEKARDG
-444 KEGNKPSN
+444 ETEKPSTD
-452 EEKHEETPVAPKE
+452 EKHEETPATPKDETHTGQPVAPVAPAE
-465 DTSTTPKEN
+465 G
-474 THVETPVTPAPEEKH
+474 THTEAPAEGTHAEEHHETVTPAPEHH
-489 EETHET
+489 EETAPVESHET
-495 PSAPVANE
+495 
-503 ETHEVTPAQP
+503 TPAQP
-513 STGTTE
+513 STTE
-519 ETHTEQPAAPS
+519 ETHTETPV
-530 TEDTHTETPAPAEST
+530 TNGETHE
-545 NTATEENHTTESTT
+545 
-559 ENTPAVN
+559 
-566 TGTPSEN
+566 
-573 TNTEVT
+573 
-579 PAAPVAS
+579 AAPVVPATG
-586 EETHTEQPA
+586 EETHVEQPA
-595 APVAN
+595 APF
-600 EETHENAPV
+600 
-609 VTPSATEETSHEATP
+609 TEEAH
-624 AAPVASEETHAETA
+624 
-638 PVANTEEH
+638 
-646 TAENTSTETPVT
+646 TETPVVNPEAT
-658 PAPAE
+658 PVAE
-663 GQA
+663 AAEEPTHEDSESHL

>member
-59 LAMLDKDTNRATAK
+59 LAMLDKDANRATAK

-79 QAEYGDGGMSQEER
+79 QAEYGDGGMTQEER
-93 LKAIAN
+93 LKAIAS

-104 SSLLWGASDKAQAK
+104 SSLLWGATDKAQIK

-126 ANLAANDIIKK
+126 ANLASNDILKK

-170 VDMSKPKTSVVDDHN
+170 VDMSKPKPSVVDDHN

-270 DLSNIKKL
+270 DLTNIKKL

-344 GKTED
+344 GTTEN

-368 KKENEPPTPTPK
+368 KKENETPTPTPK

-395 NAGKKEDEPVKP
+395 NAGKKEDEPAKP
-407 EPGKEDKKEDKPS
+407 EPSKPETGKEEKPSEDKKEDKKEDTKPS

-433 DDFMKDMYEKG
+433 DDFMKDMYEKARDG
-444 KEGNKPSN
+444 ETEKPSEDKKN
-452 EEKHEETPVAPKE
+452 EGTPATPKDETHTEQPVAP
-465 DTSTTPKEN
+465 
-474 THVETPVTPAPEEKH
+474 AP
-489 EETHET
+489 ETHET
-495 PSAPVANE
+495 
-503 ETHEVTPAQP
+503 TPAQP
-513 STGTTE
+513 STTE
-519 ETHTEQPAAPS
+519 ETHTETPVTNGETHEAAPVVPATGEETHAEQPVAPS
-530 TEDTHTETPAPAEST
+530 TGETHTETPAPAEST
-545 NTATEENHTTESTT
+545 ATTT
-559 ENTPAVN
+559 
-566 TGTPSEN
+566 
-573 TNTEVT
+573 
-579 PAAPVAS
+579 
-586 EETHTEQPA
+586 
-595 APVAN
+595 
-600 EETHENAPV
+600 
-609 VTPSATEETSHEATP
+609 
-624 AAPVASEETHAETA
+624 EETHAETPA
-638 PVANTEEH
+638 VNTEESH
-646 TAENTSTETPVT
+646 
-658 PAPAE
+658 
-663 GQA
+663 

>member
-59 LAMLDKDTNRATAK
+59 LAMLDKDANRATAK

-79 QAEYGDGGMSQEER
+79 QAEYGDGGMTQEER
-93 LKAIAN
+93 LKAIAS

-104 SSLLWGASDKAQAK
+104 SSLLWGATDKAQIK

-126 ANLAANDIIKK
+126 ANLASNDILKK

-170 VDMSKPKTSVVDDHN
+170 VDMSKPKPSVVDDHN

-270 DLSNIKKL
+270 DLTNIKKL

-368 KKENEPPTPTPK
+368 KKENETPTPTPK

-395 NAGKKEDEPVKP
+395 NTDKKEDEPAKP
-407 EPGKEDKKEDKPS
+407 EPSKPETGKDEPAKPETGKEDKKEDTKPS

-433 DDFMKDMYEKG
+433 DDFMKDMYEKARDG
-444 KEGNKPSN
+444 ETEKPSEDKKN
-452 EEKHEETPVAPKE
+452 EGTPATPKDETHTEQPVAP
-465 DTSTTPKEN
+465 
-474 THVETPVTPAPEEKH
+474 AP
-489 EETHET
+489 ETHE
-495 PSAPVANE
+495 AA
-503 ETHEVTPAQP
+503 PAQP
-513 STGTTE
+513 STTE
-519 ETHTEQPAAPS
+519 ETHTEEHHETVTPAPEHHEETQPVAPVVPAEGTHETATVESHETTPAQPSTTEETHTEAPVTNGETHEAAPVVPATGEETHAEQPVVPS
-530 TEDTHTETPAPAEST
+530 TGETHTETPAI
-545 NTATEENHTTESTT
+545 NTEE
-559 ENTPAVN
+559 
-566 TGTPSEN
+566 
-573 TNTEVT
+573 
-579 PAAPVAS
+579 
-586 EETHTEQPA
+586 
-595 APVAN
+595 
-600 EETHENAPV
+600 
-609 VTPSATEETSHEATP
+609 SHEAAPEP
-624 AAPVASEETHAETA
+624 AHEDSESHL
-638 PVANTEEH
+638 
-646 TAENTSTETPVT
+646 
-658 PAPAE
+658 
-663 GQA
+663 

>member
-59 LAMLDKDTNRATAK
+59 LAMLDKDANRATAK

-79 QAEYGDGGMSQEER
+79 QAAYGDGGMSQEER

-99 IKDLA
+99 IKELA

-126 ANLAANDIIKK
+126 ANLASEDIIKK
-137 GAQGNNSGSTNSGN
+137 GKQGDTNSGSTTNNN
-151 AVVKPHVT
+151 AVVKPNYKGD
-159 PEVPDNTTSTV
+159 VPDNTTSTV
-170 VDMSKPKTSVVDDHN
+170 VDMSKPKEKNTSVVDDHN
-185 NTTLPNG
+185 NTTLPSG
-192 NNMPEN
+192 NNMPET

-227 VPADNNG
+227 VPAENNG

-299 NIPQATIEQKISFM
+299 NIPQSTIEQKISFM

-322 YVAALWPQEK
+322 YVASIWPQEK
-332 VKPNNGGTTVQP
+332 AKVDNGGTTVEP
-344 GKTED
+344 STGGNTENPSEKHED
-349 TETGKKE
+349 TPVTPGE
-356 NETPVT
+356 NTHTETPVT

-368 KKENEPPTPTPK
+368 KKEDEPAK
-380 PEDGKKEDTPVTPGE
+380 PETGKEE
-395 NAGKKEDEPVKP
+395 KP
-407 EPGKEDKKEDKPS
+407 FEDKKEEE
-420 EDKKEDE
+420 EDN
-427 DDETID
+427 ETID
-433 DDFMKDMYEKG
+433 DDFMKDIYEKARDG
-444 KEGNKPSN
+444 ETEKPSTG
-452 EEKHEETPVAPKE
+452 EKHEETPATPKDETHTEQPVAPV
-465 DTSTTPKEN
+465 TPDEG
-474 THVETPVTPAPEEKH
+474 THTEAPAEGTHTEEHHETVTPAPEHH
-489 EETHET
+489 EETQPVAPVVPSEGTHET
-495 PSAPVANE
+495 TPVEGEHHEETAPVE
-503 ETHEVTPAQP
+503 SHEVTPAQP
-513 STGTTE
+513 STSE
-519 ETHTEQPAAPS
+519 ETHTETPVTNGETHEAAPVVPATGEETHVEQPAAPS
-530 TEDTHTETPAPAEST
+530 TEEAHTETPV
-545 NTATEENHTTESTT
+545 
-559 ENTPAVN
+559 VN
-566 TGTPSEN
+566 P
-573 TNTEVT
+573 
-579 PAAPVAS
+579 
-586 EETHTEQPA
+586 
-595 APVAN
+595 
-600 EETHENAPV
+600 
-609 VTPSATEETSHEATP
+609 EATP
-624 AAPVASEETHAETA
+624 VAEAAEEPTHEDSESHL
-638 PVANTEEH
+638 
-646 TAENTSTETPVT
+646 
-658 PAPAE
+658 
-663 GQA
+663 

>member
-59 LAMLDKDTNRATAK
+59 LAMLDKDANRATAK

-79 QAEYGDGGMSQEER
+79 QAEYGDGGMTQEER
-93 LKAIAN
+93 LKAIAS

-104 SSLLWGASDKAQAK
+104 SSLLWGATDKAQIK

-126 ANLAANDIIKK
+126 ANLASNDILKK

-170 VDMSKPKTSVVDDHN
+170 VDMSKLKPSVVDDHN

-270 DLSNIKKL
+270 DLTNIKKL

-368 KKENEPPTPTPK
+368 KKE
-380 PEDGKKEDTPVTPGE
+380 
-395 NAGKKEDEPVKP
+395 DEPAKP
-407 EPGKEDKKEDKPS
+407 EPSKPETGKDEPAKPETGKEDKKEDTKPS

-433 DDFMKDMYEKG
+433 DDFMKDMYEKARDG
-444 KEGNKPSN
+444 ETEKPSEDKKN
-452 EEKHEETPVAPKE
+452 EGTPATPKDETHTEQPVAP
-465 DTSTTPKEN
+465 
-474 THVETPVTPAPEEKH
+474 AP
-489 EETHET
+489 ETHE
-495 PSAPVANE
+495 AA
-503 ETHEVTPAQP
+503 PAQP
-513 STGTTE
+513 STTE
-519 ETHTEQPAAPS
+519 ETHTEEHHETVTPAPEHHEETQPVAPVVPAEGTHEITPAQPSTTEETHTETPVTNGETHEAAPVVPATGEETHAEQPVIPS
-530 TEDTHTETPAPAEST
+530 TGETHTETPAPAEST
-545 NTATEENHTTESTT
+545 ATTTEESHAE
-559 ENTPAVN
+559 TPAVN
-566 TGTPSEN
+566 T
-573 TNTEVT
+573 
-579 PAAPVAS
+579 
-586 EETHTEQPA
+586 EE
-595 APVAN
+595 
-600 EETHENAPV
+600 
-609 VTPSATEETSHEATP
+609 SHEAAPEP
-624 AAPVASEETHAETA
+624 AHEDSESHL
-638 PVANTEEH
+638 
-646 TAENTSTETPVT
+646 
-658 PAPAE
+658 
-663 GQA
+663 

>member
-59 LAMLDKDTNRATAK
+59 LAMLDKDANRATAK

-104 SSLLWGASDKAQAK
+104 SSLLWGATDKAQAK

-126 ANLAANDIIKK
+126 ANIASDDIIKK

-332 VKPNNGGTTVQP
+332 VKPDNGGTTVQP

-356 NETPVT
+356 NTE
-362 PGENTG
+362 TG
-368 KKENEPPTPTPK
+368 KTEK

-395 NAGKKEDEPVKP
+395 NTGKKEDEPTKPETGKEDAGKTEPAKP
-407 EPGKEDKKEDKPS
+407 EPGKEDTKPS
-420 EDKKEDE
+420 EDKKEEE

-433 DDFMKDMYEKG
+433 DDFMKDMYEKARDG
-444 KEGNKPSN
+444 ETEKPSEDKKN
-452 EEKHEETPVAPKE
+452 EGTP
-465 DTSTTPKEN
+465 TTPKDEAH
-474 THVETPVTPAPEEKH
+474 TEQPVTPAPEEKH
-489 EETHET
+489 EEVTHET
-495 PSAPVANE
+495 HEAAHE
-503 ETHEVTPAQP
+503 ETHEATP
-513 STGTTE
+513 T
-519 ETHTEQPAAPS
+519 
-530 TEDTHTETPAPAEST
+530 PAEST
-545 NTATEENHTTESTT
+545 ATTTEENHA
-559 ENTPAVN
+559 ENTTAE
-566 TGTPSEN
+566 TT
-573 TNTEVT
+573 
-579 PAAPVAS
+579 PVAS
-586 EETHTEQPA
+586 EETHTE
-595 APVAN
+595 
-600 EETHENAPV
+600 
-609 VTPSATEETSHEATP
+609 TP
-624 AAPVASEETHAETA
+624 AA
-638 PVANTEEH
+638 PVANTEETH
-646 TAENTSTETPVT
+646 ETTPVAET
-658 PAPAE
+658 TEQPAHE
-663 GQA
+663 DSESHL

>member
-59 LAMLDKDTNRATAK
+59 LAMLDKDANRATAK

-79 QAEYGDGGMSQEER
+79 QAEYGDGGMTQEER
-93 LKAIAN
+93 LKAIAS

-104 SSLLWGASDKAQAK
+104 SSLLWGATDKAQIK

-126 ANLAANDIIKK
+126 ANLASNDILKK

-170 VDMSKPKTSVVDDHN
+170 VDMSKPKPSVVDDHN

-270 DLSNIKKL
+270 DLTNIKKL

-368 KKENEPPTPTPK
+368 KKENETPTPTPK

-395 NAGKKEDEPVKP
+395 NTGKKEDEPAKPEPSKPETGKDEPVKP
-407 EPGKEDKKEDKPS
+407 ETGK

-433 DDFMKDMYEKG
+433 DDFMKDMYEKARDG
-444 KEGNKPSN
+444 ETEKPSEDKKN
-452 EEKHEETPVAPKE
+452 EGTPATPKDETHTEQPVVPAPETHEAAPAQPSTTEEIHTEEHHETVTTAPETHEETQPVAP
-465 DTSTTPKEN
+465 
-474 THVETPVTPAPEEKH
+474 VVPAEG
-489 EETHET
+489 THET
-495 PSAPVANE
+495 TPVE
-503 ETHEVTPAQP
+503 SHETTPAQP
-513 STGTTE
+513 STTE
-519 ETHTEQPAAPS
+519 ETHTETSVTNGETHEAAPVVPATGEEAHAEQPVVPS
-530 TEDTHTETPAPAEST
+530 TGETHTETPAPAEST
-545 NTATEENHTTESTT
+545 ATTT
-559 ENTPAVN
+559 
-566 TGTPSEN
+566 
-573 TNTEVT
+573 
-579 PAAPVAS
+579 
-586 EETHTEQPA
+586 
-595 APVAN
+595 
-600 EETHENAPV
+600 
-609 VTPSATEETSHEATP
+609 
-624 AAPVASEETHAETA
+624 EETHAEA
-638 PVANTEEH
+638 PAANTEESH
-646 TAENTSTETPVT
+646 EAASE
-658 PAPAE
+658 PAHE
-663 GQA
+663 DSESHL

>member
-59 LAMLDKDTNRATAK
+59 LAMLDKDANRATAK

-79 QAEYGDGGMSQEER
+79 QAAYGDGGMSQEER

-99 IKDLA
+99 IKELA

-126 ANLAANDIIKK
+126 ANLASEDIIKK
-137 GAQGNNSGSTNSGN
+137 GKQGDTNSGSTTNNN
-151 AVVKPHVT
+151 AVVKPNYKGD
-159 PEVPDNTTSTV
+159 VPDNTTSTV
-170 VDMSKPKTSVVDDHN
+170 VDMSKPKEKNTSVVDDHN
-185 NTTLPNG
+185 NTTLPSG
-192 NNMPEN
+192 NNMPET

-227 VPADNNG
+227 VPAENNG

-299 NIPQATIEQKISFM
+299 NIPQSTIEQKISFM

-322 YVAALWPQEK
+322 YVASIWPQEK
-332 VKPNNGGTTVQP
+332 AKVDNGGTTVEP
-344 GKTED
+344 STGGNTENPS
-349 TETGKKE
+349 EKHE
-356 NETPVT
+356 ETPVT

-368 KKENEPPTPTPK
+368 KKEDEPAK
-380 PEDGKKEDTPVTPGE
+380 PET
-395 NAGKKEDEPVKP
+395 
-407 EPGKEDKKEDKPS
+407 GKEEKPS
-420 EDKKEDE
+420 EDKKEEE
-427 DDETID
+427 DNETID
-433 DDFMKDMYEKG
+433 DDFMKDIYEKARDG
-444 KEGNKPSN
+444 ETEKPSTG
-452 EEKHEETPVAPKE
+452 EKHEETPATPKDETHTEQPVAPVAPAE
-465 DTSTTPKEN
+465 G
-474 THVETPVTPAPEEKH
+474 THTEAPAEGTHAEEHHETVTPAPEHH
-489 EETHET
+489 EETQPVAPIVPSEGTHET
-495 PSAPVANE
+495 APVEGEHHEETAPVESHEVAPAQPSTTKETHTETPVTNE
-503 ETHEVTPAQP
+503 ETHEAAPVVPA
-513 STGTTE
+513 TGE
-519 ETHTEQPAAPS
+519 ETHIEQPAAPS
-530 TEDTHTETPAPAEST
+530 TEETHTETP
-545 NTATEENHTTESTT
+545 
-559 ENTPAVN
+559 
-566 TGTPSEN
+566 
-573 TNTEVT
+573 
-579 PAAPVAS
+579 
-586 EETHTEQPA
+586 
-595 APVAN
+595 VAN
-600 EETHENAPV
+600 P
-609 VTPSATEETSHEATP
+609 EATP
-624 AAPVASEETHAETA
+624 VAEAAEEPTHEDSESHL
-638 PVANTEEH
+638 
-646 TAENTSTETPVT
+646 
-658 PAPAE
+658 
-663 GQA
+663 

>member
-59 LAMLDKDTNRATAK
+59 LAMLDKDANRATAK

-79 QAEYGDGGMSQEER
+79 QAEYGDGGMTQEER
-93 LKAIAN
+93 LKAIAS

-104 SSLLWGASDKAQAK
+104 SSLLWGATDKAQIK

-126 ANLAANDIIKK
+126 ANLASNDILKK

-170 VDMSKPKTSVVDDHN
+170 VDMSKPKPSVVDDHN

-198 TTTTNQGN
+198 TTATNQGN

-270 DLSNIKKL
+270 DLTNIKKL

-344 GKTED
+344 GTTEN

-356 NETPVT
+356 NETPVA

-368 KKENEPPTPTPK
+368 KKENETPTPTPK

-395 NAGKKEDEPVKP
+395 NAGKKEDEPAKPEPSKPETGKDEPVKP
-407 EPGKEDKKEDKPS
+407 EPGKDTPS

-433 DDFMKDMYEKG
+433 DDFMKDMYEKARDG
-444 KEGNKPSN
+444 ETEKPSEDKKN
-452 EEKHEETPVAPKE
+452 EGTPATPKDETHTEQPVAP
-465 DTSTTPKEN
+465 
-474 THVETPVTPAPEEKH
+474 APES
-489 EETHET
+489 HET
-495 PSAPVANE
+495 
-503 ETHEVTPAQP
+503 TPAQP
-513 STGTTE
+513 STTE
-519 ETHTEQPAAPS
+519 ETHTETSVTNGETHEAAPVVPATGEETHAEQPVVPS
-530 TEDTHTETPAPAEST
+530 TGETHTETPAPAEST
-545 NTATEENHTTESTT
+545 ATTTEETHVE
-559 ENTPAVN
+559 TPAVN
-566 TGTPSEN
+566 T
-573 TNTEVT
+573 
-579 PAAPVAS
+579 
-586 EETHTEQPA
+586 EE
-595 APVAN
+595 
-600 EETHENAPV
+600 
-609 VTPSATEETSHEATP
+609 SHEAAPEP
-624 AAPVASEETHAETA
+624 AHEDSENHL
-638 PVANTEEH
+638 
-646 TAENTSTETPVT
+646 
-658 PAPAE
+658 
-663 GQA
+663 

>member
-59 LAMLDKDTNRATAK
+59 LAMLDKDANRATAK

-79 QAEYGDGGMSQEER
+79 QAEYGDGGMTQEER
-93 LKAIAN
+93 LKAIAS

-104 SSLLWGASDKAQAK
+104 SSLLWGATDKAQIK

-126 ANLAANDIIKK
+126 ANLASNDILKK

-170 VDMSKPKTSVVDDHN
+170 VDMSKPKPSVVDDHN

-270 DLSNIKKL
+270 DLTNIKKL

-368 KKENEPPTPTPK
+368 KKENETPTPTPK
-380 PEDGKKEDTPVTPGE
+380 PEDGKKEDTSVTPGE
-395 NAGKKEDEPVKP
+395 NTGKKEDEPAKP
-407 EPGKEDKKEDKPS
+407 EPSKPETGKDEPAKPETGKEDKKEDTKPS

-433 DDFMKDMYEKG
+433 DDFMKDMYEKARDG
-444 KEGNKPSN
+444 ETEKPSEDKKN
-452 EEKHEETPVAPKE
+452 EGTPATPKDETHTEQPVAP
-465 DTSTTPKEN
+465 
-474 THVETPVTPAPEEKH
+474 AP
-489 EETHET
+489 ETHE
-495 PSAPVANE
+495 AA
-503 ETHEVTPAQP
+503 PAQP
-513 STGTTE
+513 STTE
-519 ETHTEQPAAPS
+519 ETHTEEHHETVTPAPEHHEETQPVAPVVPAEGTHETTPAQPSTTEETHTETPVTNGETHEAAPVVPATGEETHAEQPVVPS
-530 TEDTHTETPAPAEST
+530 TGETHTETPAPAEST
-545 NTATEENHTTESTT
+545 ATTTEETHET
-559 ENTPAVN
+559 TPAVN
-566 TGTPSEN
+566 T
-573 TNTEVT
+573 
-579 PAAPVAS
+579 
-586 EETHTEQPA
+586 EE
-595 APVAN
+595 
-600 EETHENAPV
+600 
-609 VTPSATEETSHEATP
+609 SHEAAPEP
-624 AAPVASEETHAETA
+624 AHEDSESHL
-638 PVANTEEH
+638 
-646 TAENTSTETPVT
+646 
-658 PAPAE
+658 
-663 GQA
+663 

>member
-59 LAMLDKDTNRATAK
+59 LAMLDKDANRATAK

-79 QAEYGDGGMSQEER
+79 QAEYGDGGMTQEER
-93 LKAIAN
+93 LKAIAS

-104 SSLLWGASDKAQAK
+104 SSLLWGATDKAQIK

-126 ANLAANDIIKK
+126 ANLASNDILKK
-137 GAQGNNSGSTNSGN
+137 GAQGNNSGSTNSSN

-170 VDMSKPKTSVVDDHN
+170 VDMSKPKPSVVDDYN

-206 TKPVVNDNDEGT
+206 TKPAVNDNDEGT

-270 DLSNIKKL
+270 DLTNIKKL

-344 GKTED
+344 GTIEN
-349 TETGKKE
+349 TETDKKE
-356 NETPVT
+356 NE
-362 PGENTG
+362 
-368 KKENEPPTPTPK
+368 
-380 PEDGKKEDTPVTPGE
+380 TPVTPGE
-395 NAGKKEDEPVKP
+395 NAGKKEDEPAKP
-407 EPGKEDKKEDKPS
+407 EPSKPETGKEEKPSEDKKEDKKEDTKPS

-433 DDFMKDMYEKG
+433 DDFMKDMYEKARDG
-444 KEGNKPSN
+444 ETEKPSEDKKN
-452 EEKHEETPVAPKE
+452 EGTPAIPKDETHTEQPVAP
-465 DTSTTPKEN
+465 
-474 THVETPVTPAPEEKH
+474 AP
-489 EETHET
+489 ETHE
-495 PSAPVANE
+495 AA
-503 ETHEVTPAQP
+503 PAQP
-513 STGTTE
+513 STTE
-519 ETHTEQPAAPS
+519 ETHTEEHHETVTPAPEHHEETQPVAPVVPAEGTHETAPVESHETTPVQPS
-530 TEDTHTETPAPAEST
+530 TTEETHTETPVINGETHEATPVVPATGEETHAEQPVVPSTGETHTETPATAEST
-545 NTATEENHTTESTT
+545 ATTTEETHTE
-559 ENTPAVN
+559 TPAVN
-566 TGTPSEN
+566 T
-573 TNTEVT
+573 
-579 PAAPVAS
+579 
-586 EETHTEQPA
+586 EE
-595 APVAN
+595 
-600 EETHENAPV
+600 
-609 VTPSATEETSHEATP
+609 SHEAAPEP
-624 AAPVASEETHAETA
+624 AHEDSESHL
-638 PVANTEEH
+638 
-646 TAENTSTETPVT
+646 
-658 PAPAE
+658 
-663 GQA
+663 

>member
-59 LAMLDKDTNRATAK
+59 LAMLDKDANRATAK

-79 QAEYGDGGMSQEER
+79 QAEYGDGGMTQEER
-93 LKAIAN
+93 LKAIAS

-104 SSLLWGASDKAQAK
+104 SSLLWGATDKAQIK

-126 ANLAANDIIKK
+126 ANLASNDILKK

-170 VDMSKPKTSVVDDHN
+170 VDMSKPKPSVVDDHN

-270 DLSNIKKL
+270 DLTNIKKL

-344 GKTED
+344 GTTEN

-368 KKENEPPTPTPK
+368 KKENETPTPTPK

-395 NAGKKEDEPVKP
+395 NTGKKEDEPAKP
-407 EPGKEDKKEDKPS
+407 EPSKPETGKEDKKEDTKPS

-433 DDFMKDMYEKG
+433 DDFMKDMYEKARDG
-444 KEGNKPSN
+444 ETEKPSEDKKN
-452 EEKHEETPVAPKE
+452 EG
-465 DTSTTPKEN
+465 
-474 THVETPVTPAPEEKH
+474 TPVTPKDETHTEQPVAPAP
-489 EETHET
+489 ETHE
-495 PSAPVANE
+495 A
-503 ETHEVTPAQP
+503 TPAQP
-513 STGTTE
+513 STTE
-519 ETHTEQPAAPS
+519 ETHTEGTHETAPVESHETTPAQPSTTEETHTETSVTNGETHEAAPVVPATGEETHAEQPVVPS
-530 TEDTHTETPAPAEST
+530 TGETHTETPAPAEST
-545 NTATEENHTTESTT
+545 DTTT
-559 ENTPAVN
+559 
-566 TGTPSEN
+566 
-573 TNTEVT
+573 
-579 PAAPVAS
+579 
-586 EETHTEQPA
+586 
-595 APVAN
+595 
-600 EETHENAPV
+600 
-609 VTPSATEETSHEATP
+609 
-624 AAPVASEETHAETA
+624 EETHAETPA
-638 PVANTEEH
+638 VNTEESH
-646 TAENTSTETPVT
+646 EAAPE
-658 PAPAE
+658 PAHE
-663 GQA
+663 DSESHL

>member
-59 LAMLDKDTNRATAK
+59 LAMLDKDANRATAK

-79 QAEYGDGGMSQEER
+79 QAEYGDGGMTQEER
-93 LKAIAN
+93 LKAIAS

-104 SSLLWGASDKAQAK
+104 SSLLWGATDKAQIK

-126 ANLAANDIIKK
+126 ANLASNDILKK

-170 VDMSKPKTSVVDDHN
+170 VDMSKPKPSVVDDHN

-270 DLSNIKKL
+270 DLTNIKKL

-332 VKPNNGGTTVQP
+332 VKPNNGGTIVQP
-344 GKTED
+344 GTTEN

-368 KKENEPPTPTPK
+368 KKENETPTPTPK

-395 NAGKKEDEPVKP
+395 NTGKKEDEPAKP
-407 EPGKEDKKEDKPS
+407 EPSKPETGKDEPAKPETGKEDKKEDTKPS

-433 DDFMKDMYEKG
+433 DDFMKDMYEKARDG
-444 KEGNKPSN
+444 EAEKPSKDKKN
-452 EEKHEETPVAPKE
+452 EGTPA
-465 DTSTTPKEN
+465 TPKD
-474 THVETPVTPAPEEKH
+474 
-489 EETHET
+489 
-495 PSAPVANE
+495 
-503 ETHEVTPAQP
+503 
-513 STGTTE
+513 
-519 ETHTEQPAAPS
+519 ETHTEQPVAPAPETHEAAPVVPATGEETHAEQPVVPS
-530 TEDTHTETPAPAEST
+530 TGETHTETPAPAEST
-545 NTATEENHTTESTT
+545 ATTTEETHET
-559 ENTPAVN
+559 TPAVN
-566 TGTPSEN
+566 T
-573 TNTEVT
+573 
-579 PAAPVAS
+579 
-586 EETHTEQPA
+586 EE
-595 APVAN
+595 
-600 EETHENAPV
+600 
-609 VTPSATEETSHEATP
+609 SHEAAPEP
-624 AAPVASEETHAETA
+624 AHEDSESHL
-638 PVANTEEH
+638 
-646 TAENTSTETPVT
+646 
-658 PAPAE
+658 
-663 GQA
+663 

>member
-234 NKTDT
+234 NKADT

-299 NIPQATIEQKISFM
+299 NIPQSTIEQKISFM

-349 TETGKKE
+349 TEAGKKE

-368 KKENEPPTPTPK
+368 KTEDETPKPTPK

-395 NAGKKEDEPVKP
+395 NTGKKEDEPAKP
-407 EPGKEDKKEDKPS
+407 EPGKEEKPS

-444 KEGNKPSN
+444 KEENNPSN
-452 EEKHEETPVAPKE
+452 GEKHEEA
-465 DTSTTPKEN
+465 
-474 THVETPVTPAPEEKH
+474 
-489 EETHET
+489 HET
-495 PSAPVANE
+495 PAAPVANE
-503 ETHEVTPAQP
+503 ETHEVTPTQP

-545 NTATEENHTTESTT
+545 NTATEENHAVESTT
-559 ENTPAVN
+559 ETTPAVN

-579 PAAPVAS
+579 PAAPVAN
-586 EETHTEQPA
+586 EETHTE
-595 APVAN
+595 
-600 EETHENAPV
+600 ENHA
-609 VTPSATEETSHEATP
+609 STEETSH
-624 AAPVASEETHAETA
+624 ETA

-646 TAENTSTETPVT
+646 AAENTSTETPVT

>member
-59 LAMLDKDTNRATAK
+59 LAMLDKDANRATAK

-79 QAEYGDGGMSQEER
+79 QAEYGDGGMTQEER
-93 LKAIAN
+93 LKAIAS

-104 SSLLWGASDKAQAK
+104 SSLLWGATDKAQIK

-126 ANLAANDIIKK
+126 ANLASNDILKK

-170 VDMSKPKTSVVDDHN
+170 VDMSKPKPSVVDDHN

-270 DLSNIKKL
+270 DLTNIKKL

-344 GKTED
+344 GTTEN

-356 NETPVT
+356 NET
-362 PGENTG
+362 
-368 KKENEPPTPTPK
+368 PTPTPK
-380 PEDGKKEDTPVTPGE
+380 PEDGKKEDETAKPET
-395 NAGKKEDEPVKP
+395 GKDEPVKP
-407 EPGKEDKKEDKPS
+407 EPGKDTPS

-433 DDFMKDMYEKG
+433 DDFMKDMYEKARDG
-444 KEGNKPSN
+444 ETEKPSEDKKN
-452 EEKHEETPVAPKE
+452 EGTPTTPKDETHTEQPVAP
-465 DTSTTPKEN
+465 
-474 THVETPVTPAPEEKH
+474 AP
-489 EETHET
+489 ETHET
-495 PSAPVANE
+495 
-503 ETHEVTPAQP
+503 TPAQP
-513 STGTTE
+513 STTE
-519 ETHTEQPAAPS
+519 ETHTEEHHETVTPAPEHHEETQPVAPVVPAEGTHETTPAQPS
-530 TEDTHTETPAPAEST
+530 TTEETHTETPITNGETHEATPVVPATGEETHAEQPVVPSTGETHTETPAPAEST
-545 NTATEENHTTESTT
+545 ATTT
-559 ENTPAVN
+559 
-566 TGTPSEN
+566 
-573 TNTEVT
+573 
-579 PAAPVAS
+579 
-586 EETHTEQPA
+586 
-595 APVAN
+595 
-600 EETHENAPV
+600 
-609 VTPSATEETSHEATP
+609 
-624 AAPVASEETHAETA
+624 EETHAEA
-638 PVANTEEH
+638 PAANTEESH
-646 TAENTSTETPVT
+646 EAAPE
-658 PAPAE
+658 PAHE
-663 GQA
+663 DSESHL

>member
-59 LAMLDKDTNRATAK
+59 LAMLDKDANRATAK

-79 QAEYGDGGMSQEER
+79 QAEYGDGGMTQEER
-93 LKAIAN
+93 LKAIAS

-104 SSLLWGASDKAQAK
+104 SSLLWGATDKAQIK

-126 ANLAANDIIKK
+126 ANLASNDILKK

-170 VDMSKPKTSVVDDHN
+170 VDMSKPKPSVVDDHN

-270 DLSNIKKL
+270 DLTNIKKL

-356 NETPVT
+356 NEAPVT

-368 KKENEPPTPTPK
+368 KKENETPTPTPK

-395 NAGKKEDEPVKP
+395 NTGKKEDEPAKP
-407 EPGKEDKKEDKPS
+407 EPSKPETGKEEKPSEDKKEDKKEDTKPS

-433 DDFMKDMYEKG
+433 DDFMKDMYEKARDG
-444 KEGNKPSN
+444 EAEKPSENKKN
-452 EEKHEETPVAPKE
+452 EGTPAIPKDETHTEQPVAP
-465 DTSTTPKEN
+465 
-474 THVETPVTPAPEEKH
+474 AP
-489 EETHET
+489 ETHE
-495 PSAPVANE
+495 AA
-503 ETHEVTPAQP
+503 PAQP
-513 STGTTE
+513 STTE
-519 ETHTEQPAAPS
+519 ETHTETPVTNGETHEAAPVVPATGEETHTEQPVVPS
-530 TEDTHTETPAPAEST
+530 TGETHTETPAPAEST
-545 NTATEENHTTESTT
+545 ATTTEE
-559 ENTPAVN
+559 A
-566 TGTPSEN
+566 
-573 TNTEVT
+573 
-579 PAAPVAS
+579 
-586 EETHTEQPA
+586 
-595 APVAN
+595 
-600 EETHENAPV
+600 
-609 VTPSATEETSHEATP
+609 
-624 AAPVASEETHAETA
+624 HAETPA
-638 PVANTEEH
+638 ANTEESH
-646 TAENTSTETPVT
+646 EVAPE
-658 PAPAE
+658 PAHE
-663 GQA
+663 DSESHL

>member
-59 LAMLDKDTNRATAK
+59 LAMLDKDANRATAK

-79 QAEYGDGGMSQEER
+79 QAEYGDGGMTQEER
-93 LKAIAN
+93 LKAIAS

-104 SSLLWGASDKAQAK
+104 SSLLWGATDKAQIK

-126 ANLAANDIIKK
+126 ANLASNDILKK

-170 VDMSKPKTSVVDDHN
+170 VDMSKPKPSVVDDHN

-270 DLSNIKKL
+270 DLTNIKKL

-344 GKTED
+344 GTTEN

-368 KKENEPPTPTPK
+368 KKENETPTPTPK

-395 NAGKKEDEPVKP
+395 NTGKKEDEPAKP
-407 EPGKEDKKEDKPS
+407 EPSKPETGKEDKKEDTKPS

-433 DDFMKDMYEKG
+433 DDFMKDMYEKARDG
-444 KEGNKPSN
+444 ETEKPSEDKKN
-452 EEKHEETPVAPKE
+452 EGTPITPKDETHTEQPVAP
-465 DTSTTPKEN
+465 
-474 THVETPVTPAPEEKH
+474 AP
-489 EETHET
+489 ETHE
-495 PSAPVANE
+495 A
-503 ETHEVTPAQP
+503 TPAQP
-513 STGTTE
+513 STTE
-519 ETHTEQPAAPS
+519 ETHTEEHHETVTPAPEHHEETQPVAPVVPAEGTHETAPVESHEATPAQPSTTEETHTETSVTNGETHEAAPVVPATGEETHAEQPVVPS
-530 TEDTHTETPAPAEST
+530 TGETHTETPAPAEST
-545 NTATEENHTTESTT
+545 ATTT
-559 ENTPAVN
+559 
-566 TGTPSEN
+566 
-573 TNTEVT
+573 
-579 PAAPVAS
+579 
-586 EETHTEQPA
+586 
-595 APVAN
+595 
-600 EETHENAPV
+600 
-609 VTPSATEETSHEATP
+609 
-624 AAPVASEETHAETA
+624 EETHAETPA
-638 PVANTEEH
+638 VNTEESH
-646 TAENTSTETPVT
+646 EAAPE
-658 PAPAE
+658 PAHE
-663 GQA
+663 DSESHL

>member
-59 LAMLDKDTNRATAK
+59 LAMLDKDANRATAK

-79 QAEYGDGGMSQEER
+79 QAEYGDGGMTQEER
-93 LKAIAN
+93 LKAIAS

-104 SSLLWGASDKAQAK
+104 SSLLWGATDKAQIK

-126 ANLAANDIIKK
+126 ANLASNDILKK

-170 VDMSKPKTSVVDDHN
+170 VDMSKPKPSVVDDHN

-270 DLSNIKKL
+270 DLTNIKKL

-368 KKENEPPTPTPK
+368 KKENETPTPTPK

-395 NAGKKEDEPVKP
+395 NTGKKEDEPSKPETGKDEPVKP
-407 EPGKEDKKEDKPS
+407 EPGKDTPS

-433 DDFMKDMYEKG
+433 DDFMKDMYEKARDG
-444 KEGNKPSN
+444 ETEKPSEDKKN
-452 EEKHEETPVAPKE
+452 EG
-465 DTSTTPKEN
+465 
-474 THVETPVTPAPEEKH
+474 TPVTPKDETHTEQPVAPAP
-489 EETHET
+489 ETHE
-495 PSAPVANE
+495 A
-503 ETHEVTPAQP
+503 TPAQP
-513 STGTTE
+513 STTE
-519 ETHTEQPAAPS
+519 ETHTEEHHETVTPAPEHHEETQPVAPVVPAEGTHETAPVESHETTPAQPSTTEETHTETSVTNGETHEAAPVVPATGEETHAEQPVVPS
-530 TEDTHTETPAPAEST
+530 TGETHTETPAPAEST
-545 NTATEENHTTESTT
+545 ATTT
-559 ENTPAVN
+559 
-566 TGTPSEN
+566 
-573 TNTEVT
+573 
-579 PAAPVAS
+579 
-586 EETHTEQPA
+586 
-595 APVAN
+595 
-600 EETHENAPV
+600 
-609 VTPSATEETSHEATP
+609 
-624 AAPVASEETHAETA
+624 EETHAEA
-638 PVANTEEH
+638 PAANTEESH
-646 TAENTSTETPVT
+646 EAAHESAHEDS
-658 PAPAE
+658 E
-663 GQA
+663 SHL

>member
-59 LAMLDKDTNRATAK
+59 LAMLDKDANRATAK

-79 QAEYGDGGMSQEER
+79 QAEYGDGGMTQEER
-93 LKAIAN
+93 LKAIAS

-104 SSLLWGASDKAQAK
+104 SSLLWGATDKAQIK

-126 ANLAANDIIKK
+126 ANLASNDILKK

-170 VDMSKPKTSVVDDHN
+170 VDMSKPKPSVVDDHN

-270 DLSNIKKL
+270 DLTNIKKL

-344 GKTED
+344 GTTEN

-368 KKENEPPTPTPK
+368 KKENETPTPTPK

-395 NAGKKEDEPVKP
+395 NTGKKEDEPAKP
-407 EPGKEDKKEDKPS
+407 EPSKPETGKEEKPSEDKKEDKKEDTKPS

-433 DDFMKDMYEKG
+433 DDFMKDMYEKARDD
-444 KEGNKPSN
+444 ETEKPSEDKKN
-452 EEKHEETPVAPKE
+452 EGTPATPKDETHTEQPVAP
-465 DTSTTPKEN
+465 
-474 THVETPVTPAPEEKH
+474 AP
-489 EETHET
+489 
-495 PSAPVANE
+495 
-503 ETHEVTPAQP
+503 ETHEVAPAQP
-513 STGTTE
+513 STTE
-519 ETHTEQPAAPS
+519 ETHTEEHHETVTPAPEHHEETQPIAPVVPAEGTHETAPVESHETTPAQPS
-530 TEDTHTETPAPAEST
+530 TTEETHTETSVTNGETHEAAPVVPATGEETHAEQPVVPSTGETHTETSAPAEST
-545 NTATEENHTTESTT
+545 ATTT
-559 ENTPAVN
+559 
-566 TGTPSEN
+566 
-573 TNTEVT
+573 
-579 PAAPVAS
+579 
-586 EETHTEQPA
+586 
-595 APVAN
+595 
-600 EETHENAPV
+600 
-609 VTPSATEETSHEATP
+609 
-624 AAPVASEETHAETA
+624 EETHAETPA
-638 PVANTEEH
+638 ANTEESH
-646 TAENTSTETPVT
+646 EAAPE
-658 PAPAE
+658 PAHE
-663 GQA
+663 DSESHL

>member
-59 LAMLDKDTNRATAK
+59 LAMLDKDANRATAK

-79 QAEYGDGGMSQEER
+79 QAEYGDGGMTQEER
-93 LKAIAN
+93 LKAIAS

-104 SSLLWGASDKAQAK
+104 SSLLWGATDKAQIK

-126 ANLAANDIIKK
+126 ANLASNDILKK

-170 VDMSKPKTSVVDDHN
+170 VDMSKPKPSVVDDHN

-270 DLSNIKKL
+270 DLTNIKKL

-344 GKTED
+344 GTTEN

-368 KKENEPPTPTPK
+368 KKE
-380 PEDGKKEDTPVTPGE
+380 
-395 NAGKKEDEPVKP
+395 DEPAKP
-407 EPGKEDKKEDKPS
+407 EPSKPETGKDEPAKPETGKEDKKEDTKPS

-433 DDFMKDMYEKG
+433 DDFMKDMYEKARDG
-444 KEGNKPSN
+444 ETEKPSEDKKN
-452 EEKHEETPVAPKE
+452 EGTPATPKDETHTEQPVVPAPETHEAAPAQPSTAEETHIE
-465 DTSTTPKEN
+465 E
-474 THVETPVTPAPEEKH
+474 HHETVTPAPEHH
-489 EETHET
+489 EETQPVAPVVPTEGTHET
-495 PSAPVANE
+495 TPVEGEHHEETAPVE
-503 ETHEVTPAQP
+503 SHETTPAQP
-513 STGTTE
+513 STTE
-519 ETHTEQPAAPS
+519 ETHTETSVANGETHEAAPVVPATGEETHAEQPVVPS
-530 TEDTHTETPAPAEST
+530 TGETHTETPAPAEST
-545 NTATEENHTTESTT
+545 ATTTEETHTE
-559 ENTPAVN
+559 TPAVN
-566 TGTPSEN
+566 T
-573 TNTEVT
+573 
-579 PAAPVAS
+579 
-586 EETHTEQPA
+586 EE
-595 APVAN
+595 
-600 EETHENAPV
+600 
-609 VTPSATEETSHEATP
+609 SHEAAPEP
-624 AAPVASEETHAETA
+624 AHEDSESHL
-638 PVANTEEH
+638 
-646 TAENTSTETPVT
+646 
-658 PAPAE
+658 
-663 GQA
+663 

>member
-38 QNDRTVE
+38 QNNRTVE

-59 LAMLDKDTNRATAK
+59 LAMLDKDANRATAK

-79 QAEYGDGGMSQEER
+79 QAEYGDGGMTQEER
-93 LKAIAN
+93 LKAIAS

-104 SSLLWGASDKAQAK
+104 SSLLWGATDKAQIK

-126 ANLAANDIIKK
+126 ANLASNDILKK

-170 VDMSKPKTSVVDDHN
+170 VDMSKPKPSVVDDHN

-270 DLSNIKKL
+270 DLTNIKKL

-368 KKENEPPTPTPK
+368 KKE
-380 PEDGKKEDTPVTPGE
+380 
-395 NAGKKEDEPVKP
+395 DEPAKP
-407 EPGKEDKKEDKPS
+407 EPSKPETGKEDKKEDTKPS

-433 DDFMKDMYEKG
+433 DDFMKDMYEKARDG
-444 KEGNKPSN
+444 ETEKPSEDKKN
-452 EEKHEETPVAPKE
+452 EG
-465 DTSTTPKEN
+465 
-474 THVETPVTPAPEEKH
+474 TPVTPKDETHTEQPVAPAP
-489 EETHET
+489 ETHE
-495 PSAPVANE
+495 A
-503 ETHEVTPAQP
+503 TPAQP
-513 STGTTE
+513 STTE
-519 ETHTEQPAAPS
+519 ETHTEEHHETVTPAPEHHEETQPVAPVVPAEGTHETAPVESHETTPAQPS
-530 TEDTHTETPAPAEST
+530 TTEETHTETSVTNGETHEAAPVVPATGEETHAEQPVVPSTGETHTEIPAPAEST
-545 NTATEENHTTESTT
+545 ATTT
-559 ENTPAVN
+559 
-566 TGTPSEN
+566 
-573 TNTEVT
+573 
-579 PAAPVAS
+579 
-586 EETHTEQPA
+586 
-595 APVAN
+595 
-600 EETHENAPV
+600 
-609 VTPSATEETSHEATP
+609 
-624 AAPVASEETHAETA
+624 EETHAETPA
-638 PVANTEEH
+638 VNTEESH
-646 TAENTSTETPVT
+646 EAAPE
-658 PAPAE
+658 PAHE
-663 GQA
+663 DSESHL

>member
-59 LAMLDKDTNRATAK
+59 LAMLDKDANRATAK

-79 QAEYGDGGMSQEER
+79 QAAYGDGGMSQEER

-99 IKDLA
+99 IKELA

-126 ANLAANDIIKK
+126 ANLASEDIIKK
-137 GAQGNNSGSTNSGN
+137 GKQGDTNSGSTTNNN
-151 AVVKPHVT
+151 AVVKPNYKGD
-159 PEVPDNTTSTV
+159 VPDNTTSTV
-170 VDMSKPKTSVVDDHN
+170 VDMSKPKEKNTSVVDDHN
-185 NTTLPNG
+185 NTTLPSG
-192 NNMPEN
+192 NNMPET

-227 VPADNNG
+227 VPAENNG

-299 NIPQATIEQKISFM
+299 NIPQSTIEQKISFM

-322 YVAALWPQEK
+322 YVASIWPQEK
-332 VKPNNGGTTVQP
+332 AKVDNGGTTVEP
-344 GKTED
+344 STGGNTENPSEKHED
-349 TETGKKE
+349 TPATPDE
-356 NETPVT
+356 NTHTETPVT

-368 KKENEPPTPTPK
+368 KKEDESTK
-380 PEDGKKEDTPVTPGE
+380 PETDKEE
-395 NAGKKEDEPVKP
+395 
-407 EPGKEDKKEDKPS
+407 KPS
-420 EDKKEDE
+420 EDKKEEE
-427 DDETID
+427 DNETID
-433 DDFMKDMYEKG
+433 DDFMKDIYEKARDG
-444 KEGNKPSN
+444 ETEKPSTG
-452 EEKHEETPVAPKE
+452 EKHEEIPATPKDETHTEQPVAPVAPAE
-465 DTSTTPKEN
+465 G
-474 THVETPVTPAPEEKH
+474 THTEAPAEGTHAEEHHETVTPAPEHH
-489 EETHET
+489 EETQPVSPVVPSEDTHET
-495 PSAPVANE
+495 TPVEGEHHEETAPVE
-503 ETHEVTPAQP
+503 SHEVAPAQP
-513 STGTTE
+513 STTE
-519 ETHTEQPAAPS
+519 ETHTETPVTNGETHEAAPVVPATGEETHVEQPAAPS
-530 TEDTHTETPAPAEST
+530 TEEAHTETP
-545 NTATEENHTTESTT
+545 
-559 ENTPAVN
+559 
-566 TGTPSEN
+566 
-573 TNTEVT
+573 
-579 PAAPVAS
+579 
-586 EETHTEQPA
+586 
-595 APVAN
+595 VAN
-600 EETHENAPV
+600 P
-609 VTPSATEETSHEATP
+609 EATP
-624 AAPVASEETHAETA
+624 VAEAAEEPTHEDSESHL
-638 PVANTEEH
+638 
-646 TAENTSTETPVT
+646 
-658 PAPAE
+658 
-663 GQA
+663 